1 MTENVSIELY
11 DQEKAF
17 QEEVSK
23 IQDGSIKEKLH
34 KMKSLV
40 VQRIGLERQ
49 FRVEQAKLE
58 SKYEELYRPMY
69 DKRSDIINGKT
80 KIEQSDIE
88 GILPEVTI
96 SDFKEK
102 ETGIPDYWLTC
113 LKNSS
118 QFGQTVNAN
127 DEKILKY
134 LSDIKVKY
142 DENGDFTLNFH
153 FNKNEFFEH
162 TVLTRVFKM
171 DEKIQIKSID
181 STQIKWTSED
191 VNPTVAK
198 KKKKVKVK
206 GSTEVKTIVK
216 TEEVE
221 SFFNFFKNYVAP
233 DMETKK
239 IKALNKLDGEGDED
253 EEEDEND
260 FIDEEFDLGVFIKD
274 ELIPYSLEY
283 YLNIIDEED
292 DGEEDMEED
301 DENDE
306 EAEDVKT
313 KKPKLF

>member
-1 MTENVSIELY
+1 MTDHVSIELY

-17 QEEVSK
+17 QEELAK
-23 IQDGSIKEKLH
+23 IQDPGIKEKLN
-34 KMKSLV
+34 KMKSFVL
-40 VQRIGLERQ
+40 QRIALERQ

-80 KIEQSDIE
+80 KIEQNDIE
-88 GILPEVTI
+88 GVLPEVTI

-118 QFGQTVNAN
+118 QFGSMVNTN
-127 DEKILKY
+127 DEKVLKF
-134 LSDIKVKY
+134 LTDIKVEYK
-142 DENGDFTLNFH
+142 ENGDFTLSFH
-153 FNKNEFFEH
+153 FGKNEFFDH
-162 TVLTRVFKM
+162 SVLTRVFTM
-171 DEKIQIKSID
+171 DEKMQIKQID
-181 STQIKWTSED
+181 STSIQWTSEEL
-191 VNPTVAK
+191 NPTVAK

-206 GSTEVKTIVK
+206 GSTEVKTVVK
-216 TEEVE
+216 TENVE
-221 SFFNFFKNYVAP
+221 SFFTFFKNYVAP
-233 DMETKK
+233 SMESKK
-239 IKALNKLDGEGDED
+239 NKALDNLDNDDD
-253 EEEDEND
+253 EERDENE

-292 DGEEDMEED
+292 DGEEDCEED

-306 EAEDVKT
+306 DEMPDVK